1 MNAPEPIIAL
11 QNAEDT
17 ANPADRKADDGR
29 IAALDKFALEAFQ
42 NLTKEDLL
50 LAQAIAG
57 HGDEWGV
64 WKTPTDICPSRL
76 KNHLKTIDFARRIR
90 QTLAKTPLPDTPPD
104 LINELVHEGV
114 LVLTRLAL
122 LIRLAPSGGKDKSK
136 NQRLKPS
143 SLAQRLYQYCAHIVA
158 LAIQSKSVNPESPGL
173 FGCFTE
179 DDVLELRKD
188 KKILLELDRL
198 GILAAR
204 GWWTDLPPTPD
215 ITQTT
220 DPSGPKPIPVPQD
233 VPGEFQPIPDR
244 YLEEF
249 GPRNLWVIREL
260 GPRLLPLLEALATHL
275 EVLDWSNKSQYGLG
289 QVIAPNFIAQHLK
302 NHPWVDGMGRP
313 LKPNFPLKT
322 GAHSQDKFAFPPSN
336 WEQLKVLSVTL
347 QSAHLFLTLL
357 ASAGR
362 VGEVAT
368 LPRSCVTTARDGMDY
383 IKGWTYKL
391 SGNLFGDAK
400 LFPAPPVFV
409 QTLGQQVRLAEVW
422 LRLPPGNIGDGL
434 PKEQP
439 GHNALW
445 LSLGVAQ
452 KANAAEPLKSL
463 GVALLTLSERIGM
476 DPKPGGINLHPHRL
490 RKTIGRLAGI
500 ALFNSPTALK
510 RLFGHKCI
518 EMTLHYILCDK
529 DIQTEAEAVLRELR
543 IMHCAEALE
552 EVRDA
557 ITSGKP
563 LPAHSG
569 AAAVRMAD
577 AVKEHEAR
585 LSESGRVWKAD
596 GTAYDLAYLLTARG
610 KGWRFIQK
618 NIICAKAPGEAGL
631 CMKNRG
637 EPNTS
642 NCQAGCD
649 NRIVLELARRDA
661 EEIVAAYMDTCL
673 RALEDE
679 QFEVFYY
686 SMRQLLKELANFS
699 DIKEKYL
706 ADSQMQSLL
715 ATYKELD
722 Q

>member
-1 MNAPEPIIAL
+1 MNAPVPIIAL
-11 QNAEDT
+11 QNAEVT
-17 ANPADRKADDGR
+17 ANPADRKTVEGR

-42 NLTKEDLL
+42 NLSKEDLL

-64 WKTPTDICPSRL
+64 WKTPKVICPSKLNNARR
-76 KNHLKTIDFARRIR
+76 TIDFARRIR
-90 QTLAKTPLPDTPPD
+90 HFLAKTPLPDTTPE
-104 LINELVHEGV
+104 LKNELVNEGV

-122 LIRLAPSGGKDKSK
+122 LMRLAPSGGKNKSK
-136 NQRLKPS
+136 NQRLKPN
-143 SLAQRLYQYCAHIVA
+143 SLSVRLYAYYPDIVA
-158 LAIQSKSVNPESPGL
+158 LAIQRKAVFPESPGL

-179 DDVLELRKD
+179 DDVLELRKY
-188 KKILLELDRL
+188 KRILIELDRL
-198 GILAAR
+198 GTLAAR

-215 ITQTT
+215 ITQKT
-220 DPSGPKPIPVPQD
+220 DPSGPKPIPMPQD
-233 VPGEFQPIPDR
+233 LPGEFQPIPDR

-260 GPRLLPLLEALATHL
+260 GRCLLPLLEDFATHL
-275 EVLDWSNKSQYGLG
+275 EKLDWSKNRNYVTK
-289 QVIAPNFIAQHLK
+289 VMIPNFIAQHLK
-302 NHPWVDGMGRP
+302 DHPWLDGIGRP

-322 GAHSQDKFAFPPSN
+322 GAKNQDKFAFPPSN
-336 WEQLKVLSVTL
+336 WEQLKVLSATL

-362 VGEVAT
+362 IGEVDT
-368 LPRSCVTTARDGMDY
+368 LPRSCVTTAHDGMDY
-383 IKGWTYKL
+383 VKGWTYKL

-400 LFPAPPVFV
+400 QFPAPPVFV

-422 LRLPPGNIGDGL
+422 LRLPPGNIGEGL

-439 GHNALW
+439 AHNALW
-445 LSLGVAQ
+445 LSLGAACTA
-452 KANAAEPLKSL
+452 KPAEPLASH
-463 GVALLTLSERIGM
+463 GSALQALAVRIGM

-557 ITSGKP
+557 IASGTP
-563 LPAHSG
+563 LPANSG
-569 AAAVRMAD
+569 AAASRLAD

-585 LSESGRVWKAD
+585 LAASGRVWRE
-596 GTAYDLAYLLTARG
+596 GSAYDLAYLLTARG

-618 NIICAKAPGEAGL
+618 DIICAKAPGEAGL
-631 CMKNRG
+631 CLKNRG

-642 NCQAGCD
+642 NCKPGCD
-649 NRIVLELARRDA
+649 NRFVLALARRDA
-661 EEIVAAYMDTCL
+661 DEIVGAYMNICL
-673 RALEDE
+673 QALEEE
-679 QFEVFYY
+679 QFDTFYY
-686 SMRQLLKELANFS
+686 SMGQLLKELDNFP
-699 DIKEKYL
+699 DIKEQYM
-706 ADSQMQSLL
+706 ADAQLQALL

>member
-1 MNAPEPIIAL
+1 MNAPEPIIVL
-11 QNAEDT
+11 QNAEDAAST
-17 ANPADRKADDGR
+17 KDRKADEGR
-29 IAALDKFALEAFQ
+29 IATLDKFALEAFQ
-42 NLTKEDLL
+42 NISKEDLQ

-64 WKTPTDICPSRL
+64 WKTPKDICQSRL
-76 KNHLKTIDFARRIR
+76 NNSHRTIDFARRIR
-90 QTLAKTPLPDTPPD
+90 HFLAMTPLPDTPPD
-104 LINELVHEGV
+104 LINELVHEGA

-122 LIRLAPSGGKDKSK
+122 LMRLAPSGGVGKSK

-143 SLAQRLYQYCAHIVA
+143 YLAARLFNYYPDIVA
-158 LAIQSKSVNPESPGL
+158 RAIQRKAVYPETPGL
-173 FGCFTE
+173 FGCLTE
-179 DDVLELRKD
+179 DDVLELRKNQRLR
-188 KKILLELDRL
+188 IELDRL
-198 GILAAR
+198 GTLAAR

-220 DPSGPKPIPVPQD
+220 DPSGPKPIPVPQN

-260 GPRLLPLLEALATHL
+260 GPRLLPLLEDLATHL
-275 EVLDWSNKSQYGLG
+275 EDLDWSNKSKYSVKVL
-289 QVIAPNFIAQHLK
+289 VSNFIAKHLK
-302 NHPWVDGMGRP
+302 DHPWLDGIGRP

-322 GAHSQDKFAFPPSN
+322 GVHTTDNFHFPPQN

-357 ASAGR
+357 ATAGR
-362 VGEVAT
+362 VGEVDT
-368 LPRSCVTTARDGMDY
+368 LPRSCVTTARDGKDY
-383 IKGWTYKL
+383 VKGWTYKL

-400 LFPAPPVFV
+400 QFPAPPVFI
-409 QTLGQQVRLAEVW
+409 QILGQQVRLAKVW
-422 LRLPPGNIGDGL
+422 LRLPPKNIADGL

-439 GHNALW
+439 SHNALW

-452 KANAAEPLKSL
+452 TANAAEPLSKP
-463 GVALLTLSERIGM
+463 VNALTTLAERIGM

-500 ALFNSPTALK
+500 TLFNSPTALK

-557 ITSGKP
+557 IASGTP

-569 AAAVRMAD
+569 AAASRLAD

-585 LSESGRVWKAD
+585 LATSGRVWRE
-596 GTAYDLAYLLTARG
+596 GSAYDLAYLLTARG
-610 KGWRFIQK
+610 KGWRFIQRD
-618 NIICAKAPGEAGL
+618 IICAKAPGEAGL
-631 CMKNRG
+631 CLKNRG

-642 NCQAGCD
+642 NCKPGCD
-649 NRIVLELARRDA
+649 NRIVLDIARRDA
-661 EEIVAAYMDTCL
+661 DEIVGAYMNICL
-673 RALEDE
+673 QALEEE
-679 QFEVFYY
+679 QFETFYY
-686 SMRQLLKELANFS
+686 SMGQLLKELDNFP
-699 DIKEKYL
+699 DIKEQHM
-706 ADSQMQSLL
+706 ADAQLQSLL